1 MGLML
6 MLTAVF
12 QILNFFKRVG
22 NPWSMSVLFIKEYDF
37 HWAGMPF
44 VFVFSTLISIGMLFA
59 TRCFRTKH
67 FGVVLRALNENM
79 ELAQVQ
85 GVDSDRVDQ
94 VLWVISGCLAGLAGG
109 IHPLLFHSPTSMG
122 PWIMSSVIAAS
133 LVGANGAVLGGIKGG
148 ILVGFLEI
156 MGILIGQRVL
166 GLWFGEYR
174 VFFPITVIVLMLCF
188 MSLEPR
194 KIVQERYI

>member
-1 MGLML
+1 MKKKRGPVLTLVASMGLML

-94 VLWVISGCLAGLAGG
+94 VLWVISGCLAGLV
-109 IHPLLFHSPTSMG
+109 
-122 PWIMSSVIAAS
+122 WWYSSTVVPFTYLDGS
-133 LVGANGAVLGGIKGG
+133 LDHEFCHRCKPS
-148 ILVGFLEI
+148 
-156 MGILIGQRVL
+156 
-166 GLWFGEYR
+166 W
-174 VFFPITVIVLMLCF
+174 C
-188 MSLEPR
+188 
-194 KIVQERYI
+194 